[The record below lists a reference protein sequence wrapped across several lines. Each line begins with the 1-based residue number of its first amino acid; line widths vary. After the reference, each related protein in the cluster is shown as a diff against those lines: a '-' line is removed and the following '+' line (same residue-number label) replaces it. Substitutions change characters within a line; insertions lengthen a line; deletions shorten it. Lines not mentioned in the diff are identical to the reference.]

1 MYIVRLEIQV
11 FKNQIFPIKNH
22 INIFLNLF
30 ELRKLLLEILM
41 FPSQPSKFLYYLPS
55 NINKTYDVEK
65 YFLLDE
71 KFMLTLFRMDLCK
84 SPDGLG
90 AAKRSKSILAITC
103 HTYSIMMELRTLIP
117 YPKNIQKIYYL
128 GDTYFEFFWHQHFFT
143 RDKQILLYQQIRIQI
158 SFL

>member
-1 MYIVRLEIQV
+1 M
-11 FKNQIFPIKNH
+11 
-22 INIFLNLF
+22 
-30 ELRKLLLEILM
+30 
-41 FPSQPSKFLYYLPS
+41 YYLPS

-103 HTYSIMMELRTLIP
+103 HTYSTMMELVTVIP
-117 YPKNIQKIYYL
+117 YLKKTKSQKAFGANLNVRWNYKGKTGREPTHPK
-128 GDTYFEFFWHQHFFT
+128 
-143 RDKQILLYQQIRIQI
+143 
-158 SFL
+158 